1 MNKNEQVWQEIIN
14 EVDLNGDGK
23 IDYEEFK

>member
-1 MNKNEQVWQEIIN
+1 MNKNEKVWQEIIN